1 MWGEPEEA
9 ILNDTVS
16 IRTQD
21 RLPRN
26 MGVFNDVYTKF
37 NDSSCFSLSR
47 LSGSLTKLF
56 RDDILLVSADFL
68 LICSVLIQICLQCSI
83 FLT

>member
-37 NDSSCFSLSR
+37 NN
-47 LSGSLTKLF
+47 
-56 RDDILLVSADFL
+56 LLVSLYPD
-68 LICSVLIQICLQCSI
+68 CPVH
-83 FLT
+83 